1 MTCQLGV
8 IEIASRKLSNS
19 FSRSA
24 KPVVIHTPTKVN
36 KVIIST
42 RMRVVPPQNREKS
55 CRKRTNGSQGQSMRK
70 YVHCIQMFMSLF
82 QIQATAPP
90 LDLFILKGGR
100 EKILTFPRK
109 NVSP

>member
-8 IEIASRKLSNS
+8 IEIASRLCGKLSNS

-42 RMRVVPPQNREKS
+42 RMKVVPSQYGEKS
-55 CRKRTNGSQGQSMRK
+55 CQKRTNGSQGQSMQK
-70 YVHCIQMFMSLF
+70 YVHCIQMFTSLF

-90 LDLFILKGGR
+90 LDLFIL
-100 EKILTFPRK
+100 
-109 NVSP
+109 